1 MIREEHI
8 SDMSAIME
16 ILSEQDYNEK
26 IQRNRSS
33 FIYRGMPNVKFHLET
48 SIKRNCKHKQFELE
62 ASILRNFTKYAAIDQ
77 PELNQSVWSQLIL
90 GQHHGLPTRLL
101 DWTFSP
107 MTALH
112 FSTSGEDVS
121 KMDKHDSILWKL
133 DSREIKY
140 LLPDK
145 YRMELKKEHA
155 TFFTVD
161 MLEKVAK
168 DLHGYDEDMGNRA
181 MVLIEPPS
189 LEQRI
194 ANQYSYFSVI
204 PNEMTDVEAFLNEYT
219 NNTVKYVIDK
229 NLRWRVRDMLDQMNI
244 NERMIYPGLDGLSQ
258 WLKRHYYVKEKE

>member
-1 MIREEHI
+1 MIRIEHI
-8 SDMSAIME
+8 SSMETIME
-16 ILSEQDYNEK
+16 ILSEQDYNSK
-26 IQRNRSS
+26 IQRHRSS
-33 FIYRGMPNVKFHLET
+33 FIYRGMPNAKFHLET
-48 SIKRNCKHKQFELE
+48 SIKRTCKEKQYELE
-62 ASILRNFTKYAAIDQ
+62 SSILRNFTKYAAIDH
-77 PELNQSVWSQLIL
+77 PELNRSVWSQMIV

-133 DSREIKY
+133 DSREMKY

-145 YRMELKKEHA
+145 YRLELKKGQA

-161 MLEKVAK
+161 MLEHVAK
-168 DLHGYDEDMGNRA
+168 DLAQYDEDMGTQA

-194 ANQYSYFSVI
+194 ANQYSYFSIV
-204 PNEMTDVEAFLNEYT
+204 PNRVTYVEQFLDERT
-219 NNTVKYVIDK
+219 NNTVKYIIDK
-229 NLRWRVRDMLDQMNI
+229 ELRWRVRDMLDQMNI

-258 WLKRHYYVKEKE
+258 WLKRHYYVKE